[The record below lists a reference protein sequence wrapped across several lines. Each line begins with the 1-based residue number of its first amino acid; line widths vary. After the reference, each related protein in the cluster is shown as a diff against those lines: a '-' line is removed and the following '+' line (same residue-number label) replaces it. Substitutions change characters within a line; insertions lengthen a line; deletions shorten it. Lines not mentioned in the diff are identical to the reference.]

1 MITSKRIQKE
11 SPLGLVLNKAPT
23 TMRPSTEAMK
33 GRAGVIRKNLLL
45 RSTALTT
52 SSCCRPLNSQCLFLP
67 LPTLRARQYP
77 PCSRLGVKGSFC
89 ACWAWGA
96 LLLKSS
102 PRLVCLRKSKTYLP
116 NLAVIKPS
124 IRAITAIMTITTM
137 ELPTAVGEGVVT
149 PIDSV

>member
-1 MITSKRIQKE
+1 MITSKKTQKE
-11 SPLGLVLNKAPT
+11 SPLGLMLIKAPT
-23 TMRPSTEAMK
+23 TIRPSTEAMK

-45 RSTALTT
+45 RNTALTT

-102 PRLVCLRKSKTYLP
+102 PRLVYYSVNLYFP
-116 NLAVIKPS
+116 NLDVNRPT
-124 IRAITAIMTITTM
+124 ITATM
-137 ELPTAVGEGVVT
+137 EIITRIT
-149 PIDSV
+149 I